1 MHCLGAAPFS
11 NGAGLFN
18 PMELPTMPRLQPLA
32 LVIEDDELV
41 SLSIR
46 RLLEHHQLK
55 VVTAS
60 DGREALELVDRIEFD
75 LILLD
80 LMMPELNGFQFL
92 RAFQHTDQED
102 VPVVVVTSR
111 TDPVNHFWARRLG
124 AVEYIEKPVDG
135 EYLIEVVDR
144 CLRERESR
152 AAL

>member
-60 DGREALELVDRIEFD
+60 DGREVYWSSDFIWRF
-75 LILLD
+75 
-80 LMMPELNGFQFL
+80 G
-92 RAFQHTDQED
+92 
-102 VPVVVVTSR
+102 
-111 TDPVNHFWARRLG
+111 
-124 AVEYIEKPVDG
+124 
-135 EYLIEVVDR
+135 
-144 CLRERESR
+144 
-152 AAL
+152 

>member
-1 MHCLGAAPFS
+1 
-11 NGAGLFN
+11 
-18 PMELPTMPRLQPLA
+18 MPRLQPVV

-41 SLSIR
+41 SLSLR
-46 RLLEHHQLK
+46 SLLERHRIK
-55 VVTAS
+55 VVVTS
-60 DGREALELVDRIEFD
+60 DGHEALELVDRIQFD

-80 LMMPELNGFQFL
+80 LMLPELNGFQFL

-135 EYLIEVVDR
+135 DYLIEVVDR
-144 CLRERESR
+144 CLRQRDDR